1 MVFILESLNVQDTL
15 LKQEIENC
23 MKINIVQPVKGIGI
37 FFAIEAH
44 TFIHEIDIIIQCC
57 LVGFHFSGIAELNCF
72 FEHILEHTNYPLLG
86 LFYRTNKCTF
96 EEKRGIVSS
105 RSSDLFFPHL
115 KVLFSQVGI
124 FTKFLNSM
132 IFKYFEFL

>member
-1 MVFILESLNVQDTL
+1 
-15 LKQEIENC
+15 

-105 RSSDLFFPHL
+105 SSSDLFLSHL
-115 KVLFSQVGI
+115 KCLFFFIWYTYKSFHFKI
-124 FTKFLNSM
+124 FSKFL
-132 IFKYFEFL
+132 IFFC